1 MSQNQ
6 AQCAFST
13 QIQGDSLI
21 QLKDGR
27 ILSYFFRS
35 NYRIRIYDSKAYQR
49 LFTINLYQPIC
60 KYEKDN
66 GNIKGEYEPEKFDLA
81 DENEN
86 KGFYEYNFRKIIP
99 SYEGA
104 YEDEGET
111 KNSIKELNNGKILVG
126 YKNYLIEITLKEDSH
141 ESKVIYKI
149 NTAILDV
156 NELPDT
162 KIIVIS
168 KDKIKVL
175 NNENGEYIVTK
186 EYQIKDNWKIV
197 PVSSKHRF
205 YGKFH
210 QYYSSEL
217 LPNNRLL
224 LNSFSTELSYNGGC
238 GTHPPQEFSHS
249 KIIFI
254 NTENFEEIKI
264 TEEFRID
271 AKYIVLNDIIV
282 IQAYVKLLIYDI
294 NSLELIKKRELIESN
309 HYLYKY
315 DDKYLV
321 SISEEEKRNW
331 INVYKVQ
338 DNDVVKYSQLNI
350 KISFDEIIGW
360 NGYSIQG
367 YNNKF
372 LLTLKDK
379 RVLVICH
386 KKMIVLNLNIE

>member
-6 AQCAFST
+6 AECVFT
-13 QIQGDSLI
+13 TEIQGDSLI

-35 NYRIRIYDSKAYQR
+35 DYRIRIYGNKSFQR
-49 LFTINLYQPIC
+49 MFTINLYQSIC

-66 GNIKGEYEPEKFDLA
+66 GNIKEEYKPEDYDLTE
-81 DENEN
+81 ENT
-86 KGFYEYNFRKIIP
+86 GYYEYNFSKIIP
-99 SYEGA
+99 SYDGA
-104 YEDEGET
+104 YEDEGEN
-111 KNSIKELNNGKILVG
+111 KNSIKELSNGKIIVG
-126 YKNYLIEITLKEDSH
+126 YKNYLIEITLKEDTY

-149 NTAILDV
+149 NKAILDV
-156 NELPDT
+156 NELPDK
-162 KIIVIS
+162 KIIIIS
-168 KDKIKVL
+168 NDKIKIL
-175 NNENGEYIVTK
+175 NNENGEYIVKK
-186 EYQIKDNWKIV
+186 EYPIKDNWKIV

-205 YGKFH
+205 YGEFH

-224 LNSFSTELSYNGGC
+224 LNSFSTEVSYNGGC

-254 NTENFEEIKI
+254 NTENFEEINT
-264 TEEFRID
+264 TEEFQID
-271 AKYIVLNDIIV
+271 AKYIVLNNIIV
-282 IQAYVKLLIYDI
+282 IQAYVDLLLYDI
-294 NSLELIKKRELIESN
+294 NSLELIKNSELIERM

-315 DDKYLV
+315 DNNYLI
-321 SISEEEKRNW
+321 SISQYEKRNW

-338 DNDVVKYSQLNI
+338 DNDVVKYSTLN
-350 KISFDEIIGW
+350 KEISFEEIRGW
-360 NGYSIQG
+360 NGYSIHG

-386 KKMIVLNLNIE
+386 DKMVVLKLNIE